1 MSARWPPPSAIAKS
15 LAVLVVPGIL
25 AVLAGFG
32 MHAGVSAIAKEVDAG
47 SCRDRWSIS
56 SQPRV
61 QRPDATYTPYLPYKN
76 KDIQM
81 LAT

>member
-1 MSARWPPPSAIAKS
+1 VATTKS

-32 MHAGVSAIAKEVDAG
+32 MHAGVSAIAKEVGAG
-47 SCRDRWSIS
+47 SCRDKWSIS

-61 QRPDATYTPYLPYKN
+61 QRPDATYYTPYLPYKN